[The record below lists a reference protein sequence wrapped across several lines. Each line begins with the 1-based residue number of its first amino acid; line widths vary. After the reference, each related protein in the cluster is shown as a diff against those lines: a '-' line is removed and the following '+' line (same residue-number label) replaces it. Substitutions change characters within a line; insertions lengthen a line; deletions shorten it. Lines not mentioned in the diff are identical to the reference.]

1 MNLRDIAKLAGV
13 SSVTVS
19 NVINGNHNKV
29 SKETIDKVN
38 KIIKENNYVP
48 NATAR
53 SLASKKSRIIGVVLP
68 YVGMNEDFSRSPYY
82 ARILA
87 LLENYIR
94 QQGYYMMIRC
104 TGGCR
109 EVIPLFNTWNVDG
122 MIILGAD
129 KREVKDIS
137 GSIKVPVVYIDT
149 YADDSK
155 IVNIGIDDY
164 KGGLLGARYLLSR
177 GHKHIAYA
185 GPSIDSPGV
194 IGQRYKGICD
204 ALAQRNLTLDKD
216 LIFEAP
222 TDYEDGIEL
231 GKKIAFA
238 GKKVTAIVSMSDVL
252 AFGIMEGLK
261 LSGFVVPDDI
271 SIIGFDGLPE
281 CRYTSPHLTSVSQNL
296 SKKAI
301 LAGEYL
307 FKMIKDKKKIVV
319 NEIVDVEITEGD
331 SVRTIRP
338 N

>member
-1 MNLRDIAKLAGV
+1 MNLKDIAKLAGV

-38 KIIKENNYVP
+38 KIIKEHNYVP

-68 YVGMNEDFSRSPYY
+68 YVGMDEDFSRSPYY
-82 ARILA
+82 TRILA

-104 TGGCR
+104 TGGCG

-129 KREVKDIS
+129 KREVKEII
-137 GSIKVPVVYIDT
+137 GSIRVPVVFIDT
-149 YADDSK
+149 YAESK
-155 IVNIGIDDY
+155 IANIGIDDY
-164 KGGLLGARYLLSR
+164 KGGYLAARYLLSK
-177 GHKHIAYA
+177 GHKHIGYA
-185 GPSIDSPGV
+185 GPGIDSPGV
-194 IGQRYKGICD
+194 IGNRIKGIND
-204 ALAQRNLTLDKD
+204 ALAEKDLQLDKD

-222 TDYEDGIEL
+222 TNYEDGIEL

-238 GKKVTAIVSMSDVL
+238 SKKITAVVSMSDVL
-252 AFGIMEGLK
+252 AFGIMEGLH
-261 LSGFVVPDDI
+261 LSGLVVPDDI
-271 SIIGFDGLPE
+271 SVIGFDGLPE
-281 CRYTSPHLTSVSQNL
+281 CRYTTPHLTSVSQNL
-296 SKKAI
+296 SRKAL

-307 FKMIKDKKKIVV
+307 FKMIKDKKKIAV
-319 NEIVDVEITEGD
+319 NEIVDVEISEGE